1 MNILIAPNAFKNS
14 IDANDAAR
22 AIKEGLLQSKLKCT
36 CECFPVADG
45 GDGTAALL
53 LEKLNGTIV
62 HAKVHDPLGRKISS
76 SFGMIDNA
84 NTAVIELADASG
96 LRLLKAEEYDP
107 IETSTFGTGEM
118 ILHALDKGAK
128 KLVLGIGGSATVDGG
143 TGILKAL
150 GMRFF
155 NAEENELQNL
165 PEDLMHLAAVDTS
178 NIDER
183 IFSTEIIVLC
193 DVQNFLLG
201 EKGAAKIF
209 GPQKGA
215 TPDEVKALEARL
227 TKWWDVTLRQ
237 EAKDMSVIKH
247 GGAAGGV
254 AAGLTTYLNAK
265 LVNGIDYFLQLT
277 NFDRALQNANL
288 VITGEGSIDEQTLEG
303 KGPFGVAQKAKEKNL
318 PVIALGGKIPLHISD
333 SLEKYFDVILPI
345 NNEILSPAIFQEA
358 KENLIRT
365 AMQLGNI
372 LAINPGSVIDIDL

>member
-14 IDANDAAR
+14 IDAKDAAD
-22 AIKEGLLQSKLKCT
+22 AIKDGLRRSKLRCS

-53 LEKLNGTIV
+53 IEKLRGTII
-62 HAKVHDPLGRKISS
+62 HTKVHDPLGRQIFS
-76 SFGMIDNA
+76 SFGMIDNG

-96 LRLLKAEEYDP
+96 LRLLKPEEYDP
-107 IETSTFGTGEM
+107 LETTTSGTGEM

-128 KLVLGIGGSATVDGG
+128 KIILGIGGSATVDGG

-155 NAEENELQNL
+155 DAKENELENL
-165 PEDLMHLAAVDTS
+165 PQDILYLSSIDTS

-183 IFSTEIIVLC
+183 IFDTEIIVLC

-201 EKGAAKIF
+201 EKGAAKVF

-215 TPDEVKALEARL
+215 TPDEVKTLEACL

-237 EAKDMSVIKH
+237 TAKDMSAIKH

-254 AAGLTTYLNAK
+254 AAALATHLNAK
-265 LVNGIDYFLQLT
+265 LVTGIDYFLQLT
-277 NFDRALQNANL
+277 NFDDALKNADL

-318 PVIALGGKIPLHISD
+318 PVIALGGKVPLRPTD
-333 SLEKYFDVILPI
+333 ALKEYFDVILPI
-345 NNEILSPAIFQEA
+345 NNELLSPVAFQQA
-358 KENLIRT
+358 KENLVRT
-365 AMQLGNI
+365 ATELGNM
-372 LAINPGSVIDIDL
+372 LAIRI